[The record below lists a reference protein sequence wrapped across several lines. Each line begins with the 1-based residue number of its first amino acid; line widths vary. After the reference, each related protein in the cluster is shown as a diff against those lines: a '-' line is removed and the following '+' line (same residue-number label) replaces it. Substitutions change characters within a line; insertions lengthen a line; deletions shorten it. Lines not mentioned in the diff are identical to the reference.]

1 MDYRIEDERTQ
12 RLIEIGSIFESM
24 GINTVEIA
32 EKIKNHIE
40 NCPGGK
46 SCIENLII
54 NNPKE
59 NV

>member
-1 MDYRIEDERTQ
+1 MDNKIESERTQ

-32 EKIKNHIE
+32 EKIKDHIE

-46 SCIENLII
+46 SCIEKLLINTSEESI
-54 NNPKE
+54 
-59 NV
+59 